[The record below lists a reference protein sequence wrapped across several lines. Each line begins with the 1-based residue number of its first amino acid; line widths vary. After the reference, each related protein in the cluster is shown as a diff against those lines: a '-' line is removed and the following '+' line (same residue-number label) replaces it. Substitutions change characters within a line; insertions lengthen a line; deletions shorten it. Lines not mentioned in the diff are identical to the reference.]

1 MGPLARVVL
10 AVLSVGNCLA
20 RYDDLR
26 YTELGM

>member
-1 MGPLARVVL
+1 MVELGEPAAAELK
-10 AVLSVGNCLA
+10 VGYCFV